1 MVLGNPPPELKVI
14 TPFVQRAKELT
25 NIYPLISYYCLLQ
38 AANDGIKENVKTKEC
53 HNYLK
58 ELFDELELRK
68 KNLSTEG
75 SINSEENMAKAK
87 LQITNL
93 ALNSFK
99 KADDEDR
106 SGNATKKTART
117 FHASSTFF
125 EVLQCFG
132 DLDEDIEK
140 KIKYAKWKAA
150 DIMKA
155 IREGRTP
162 VPGSPGGNKKDNL
175 EDELPS
181 SSNEGINL
189 NDNMPENQNINTM
202 NDNFGRM
209 NINDNNYNNMSSD
222 PTEYNSPQQTRP
234 SYPPY
239 GPGNNDNDE
248 LNNLMNEMSP
258 TSPSMQN
265 NYQNNMNNMNNYNQ
279 NNMNNM
285 NNYNQ
290 NNMNNMNNYNQNN
303 MNNMNNY
310 NQNDMNNM
318 NNYNQNYNNGAPALP
333 PRQQM
338 SAGGPNYNNN
348 NGAPMLPPRQQG
360 GFDDS
365 MFPSTPTNKPDSNY
379 SSNSNLGSTGSMNNS
394 GNQSPYNTN
403 SNGNNNSLNLPTVPK
418 NTFKEDPFANS
429 NSLDE
434 DSYSDDEI
442 DYPYDPAVL
451 MDAQKHS
458 RFAISALQYDDVQT
472 AIKNLRIA
480 LNLLEPYQNIQQ
492 KGH

>member
-1 MVLGNPPPELKVI
+1 
-14 TPFVQRAKELT
+14 
-25 NIYPLISYYCLLQ
+25 
-38 AANDGIKENVKTKEC
+38 
-53 HNYLK
+53 
-58 ELFDELELRK
+58 LFDELELRK
-68 KNLSTEG
+68 NNLSTEG
-75 SINSEENMAKAK
+75 SINSEENKAKAK

-162 VPGSPGGNKKDNL
+162 VPGSPVASKKEFD
-175 EDELPS
+175 DELPD
-181 SSNEGINL
+181 SNDGLNL
-189 NDNMPENQNINTM
+189 SNPDMNGGNPNINQM

-209 NINDNNYNNMSSD
+209 NISSPTNYNNNMGGIPSND
-222 PTEYNSPQQTRP
+222 PTNYNSPQRP
-234 SYPPY
+234 QF
-239 GPGNNDNDE
+239 NNNVNNNEEDE

-258 TSPSMQN
+258 TGGSMN
-265 NYQNNMNNMNNYNQ
+265 NNFPPPNNMNNQYPPQNNNMNNQYPPPNNNMNNQYPPPNNNMNNQYPPPNNYNQ
-279 NNMNNM
+279 NNFNN
-285 NNYNQ
+285 NNGINAPPMLPPRVQNNNQ
-290 NNMNNMNNYNQNN
+290 NF
-303 MNNMNNY
+303 
-310 NQNDMNNM
+310 
-318 NNYNQNYNNGAPALP
+318 NNGAPSLP
-333 PRQQM
+333 PRQQ
-338 SAGGPNYNNN
+338 
-348 NGAPMLPPRQQG
+348 QG
-360 GFDDS
+360 GFDES
-365 MFPSTPTNKPDSNY
+365 MFPTTPTNKPGSNF
-379 SSNSNLGSTGSMNNS
+379 SSSSNLGSNSSMNGRNGS
-394 GNQSPYNTN
+394 GSPYNN
-403 SNGNNNSLNLPTVPK
+403 NNNNSNNGSTYNKNNNNTIPNLPTVPK
-418 NTFKEDPFANS
+418 NNFKEDPFATS
-429 NSLDE
+429 SVDE
-434 DSYSDDEI
+434 DSYSDDEV

-480 LNLLEPYQNIQQ
+480 LNLLEPYQNIQGN
-492 KGH
+492 K

>member
-38 AANDGIKENVKTKEC
+38 AVNDGIKENVKTKEC

-132 DLDEDIEK
+132 ELDEDIEK

-175 EDELPS
+175 EDEIPS
-181 SSNEGINL
+181 GSNEGINL
-189 NDNMPENQNINTM
+189 NNMPENQNMNTM
-202 NDNFGRM
+202 NDNFRQM
-209 NINDNNYNNMSSD
+209 NINDNNNMSSD
-222 PTEYNSPQQTRP
+222 PTEYNSPQQPRP
-234 SYPPY
+234 PYPPY
-239 GPGNNDNDE
+239 GSGNNDNDE

-265 NYQNNMNNMNNYNQ
+265 NYQNNMNNYNNYNQ
-279 NNMNNM
+279 NNMNNI
-285 NNYNQ
+285 
-290 NNMNNMNNYNQNN
+290 
-303 MNNMNNY
+303 
-310 NQNDMNNM
+310 

-338 SAGGPNYNNN
+338 NTGGPNYNNN
-348 NGAPMLPPRQQG
+348 NAPMLPPRQQG

-365 MFPSTPTNKPDSNY
+365 MFPSTPTNNPGSNY
-379 SSNSNLGSTGSMNNS
+379 SSNSNLGSTGSMNNN
-394 GNQSPYNTN
+394 GKQSPYNTN
-403 SNGNNNSLNLPTVPK
+403 INSNNNNNNNNLNLPTVPK
-418 NTFKEDPFANS
+418 DTFKEDPFAS
-429 NSLDE
+429 ANSLDE
-434 DSYSDDEI
+434 DSYSDDEV

-480 LNLLEPYQNIQQ
+480 LNLLEPYQNVQQ